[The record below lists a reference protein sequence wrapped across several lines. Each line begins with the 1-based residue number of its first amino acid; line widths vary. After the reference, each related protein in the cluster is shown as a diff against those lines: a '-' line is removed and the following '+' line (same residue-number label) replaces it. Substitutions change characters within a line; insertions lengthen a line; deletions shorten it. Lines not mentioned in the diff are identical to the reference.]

1 MARRL
6 TLILCAAA
14 CLASTARAEMS
25 PSGTVQTIPVSEPPR
40 WALGVSLGEPTGVTV
55 KRYLGGRD
63 AFDLNMDVV
72 YGPGF
77 RLGADYLWG
86 LAQLL
91 PSRSAADL
99 NFYLG
104 AGPFLGNLQ
113 GPCQGFGNWRNGCN
127 GDLYGGARAP
137 LGLEAVFKRVPV
149 TVGLELAPG
158 IAFAPGRAGFL
169 LDASLIGRVL
179 L

>member
-1 MARRL
+1 M
-6 TLILCAAA
+6 
-14 CLASTARAEMS
+14 TARLFALALMCSSFPALAGSSNSELV
-25 PSGTVQTIPVSEPPR
+25 TAPVSEPPR
-40 WALGVSLGEPTGVTV
+40 WALGVTLGEPTGVSV
-55 KRYLGGRD
+55 KRYLGGKN
-63 AFDLNMDVV
+63 AFDLNIDFV

-91 PSRSAADL
+91 SDRSVADL

-104 AGPFLGNLQ
+104 AGPFLGTLQ
-113 GPCQGFGNWRNGCN
+113 GPCEGFGGWRRDCN
-127 GDLYGGARAP
+127 GDVYAGGRMP
-137 LGLEAVFKRVPV
+137 VGLELVFKRVPV
-149 TVGLELAPG
+149 TLGLEVAPG

-169 LDASLIGRVL
+169 LDAALVARVL